1 MKAKIWIGAM
11 LFIALIVATMLVL
24 ASCQDKSGEVQFSTG
39 CNDIFDVTILPQDK
53 KIETCNEL
61 ISSKITDLESMGFE
75 PEDCQVIEAEAEDC
89 EPALGT
95 RLVCTYRCG
104 DNAE

>member
-1 MKAKIWIGAM
+1 MKAKIHIGEI
-11 LFIALIVATMLVL
+11 LFIALIVTAVLVL
-24 ASCQDKSGEVQFSTG
+24 ASCQDKSKEVQFSTG
-39 CNDIFDVTILPQDK
+39 CNDVFDVTILPPDK
-53 KIETCNEL
+53 KTETCKEL
-61 ISSKITDLESMGFE
+61 ISSKTADLESMGFE
-75 PEDCQVIEAEAEDC
+75 PRDCQVIEVEAENC